1 MKASTVSPSVAVNW
15 NRAVQA
21 CKRWWPFYCKPIP
34 LMGPFLTHLL
44 AGLTLSNS
52 RNTGQC
58 VSGWSPQSPLPG
70 FRIYPFLNVTEGH
83 RCPQRHLWEN
93 KDSAITEVGQFTQE
107 QAINCAFLNSL
118 TLLRGEYTRGTRG
131 QVLQTSG
138 RCTFI
143 IFRGLAFGFII
154 VLILLFHSWG
164 AKIVSTTYNKKKRIK
179 FAATRDIQEGSVSTK
194 KPYNNRNHLEP
205 VPENCCIG
213 GIAALPSMYTTVSAD
228 ERIMNH

>member
-21 CKRWWPFYCKPIP
+21 CKRWWPFHCKPIP
-34 LMGPFLTHLL
+34 LMGPFLTYLL

-52 RNTGQC
+52 RNTSQC
-58 VSGWSPQSPLPG
+58 ASGWSPQSPLPG

-118 TLLRGEYTRGTRG
+118 TLLRGEYTRGHKRDRYFKH
-131 QVLQTSG
+131 QADVPSSSSG
-138 RCTFI
+138 
-143 IFRGLAFGFII
+143 
-154 VLILLFHSWG
+154 
-164 AKIVSTTYNKKKRIK
+164 
-179 FAATRDIQEGSVSTK
+179 
-194 KPYNNRNHLEP
+194 
-205 VPENCCIG
+205 
-213 GIAALPSMYTTVSAD
+213 ALPLGLLLSLFFCFIREVLK
-228 ERIMNH
+228 